1 MVVARGDT
9 VVADPPRSRAKP
21 FNDAYEAPNLLILT
35 RYLFGVRILTH
46 TLVLWQVDVLAGMST
61 YAKKAVA
68 DYNRSKGVPMEEKTK
83 EDDHV
88 VVVSSTPYKGA
99 TSKLAT
105 STDGMVNIQGTYY
118 DQDAM
123 DSLNSSSHASH
134 VTNSVTSVTDSETK
148 ESPHR
153 FNDGGEAM
161 CVNGSYFEVQA
172 LEEDVS
178 DNSIESDNASTAS
191 ASTEQTHPSPANA
204 NGTRKLSPS

>member
-1 MVVARGDT
+1 MFRGKGIYYLGRIER
-9 VVADPPRSRAKP
+9 ADVEGNKFEIKYDDGDSETGVPLKHLASPIDP
-21 FNDAYEAPNLLILT
+21 YELE
-35 RYLFGVRILTH
+35 
-46 TLVLWQVDVLAGMST
+46 VDVFAGMST

-68 DYNRSKGVPMEEKTK
+68 DYNRSKGVPVEEKTR

-134 VTNSVTSVTDSETK
+134 VTNSVTSITDSETK

-153 FNDGGEAM
+153 FNDGGEAI
-161 CVNGSYFEVQA
+161 CSKRA
-172 LEEDVS
+172 
-178 DNSIESDNASTAS
+178 
-191 ASTEQTHPSPANA
+191 
-204 NGTRKLSPS
+204 